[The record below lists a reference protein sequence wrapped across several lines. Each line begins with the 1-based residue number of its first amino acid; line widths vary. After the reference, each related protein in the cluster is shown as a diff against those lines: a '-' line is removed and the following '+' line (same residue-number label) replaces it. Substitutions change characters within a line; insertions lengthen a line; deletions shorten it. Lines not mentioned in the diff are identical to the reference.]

1 MSQTVVIELPDET
14 VVRYQQGAAAARKP
28 LEEFLVDRLKEAA
41 PPYATTATPPFD
53 KELDEL
59 NRLNDAELWAIARER
74 LTNEDQ
80 EQYDGLLEKNQFSRL
95 SPQERAAMER
105 LGGRARRLTLHKAH
119 ALMILQW
126 RGYALPAPGEMQDE
140 DE

>member
-14 VVRYQQGAAAARKP
+14 VVRYRQGAAAARKP

-41 PPYATTATPPFD
+41 PPYVTTTTQKFD
-53 KELDEL
+53 KELDNL

-74 LTNEDQ
+74 LANDEQ
-80 EQYDGLLEKNQFSRL
+80 EQYDELLEKNQIVQL
-95 SPQERAAMER
+95 SSQEKAAMER
-105 LGGRARRLTLHKAH
+105 LGNRARRFTLHKAH

-126 RGYALPAPGEMQDE
+126 RGYALPAPDEMQDE